1 VIAKWTP
8 VVEIIGSD
16 AYDLT
21 GRLTAAAG

>member
-8 VVEIIGSD
+8 DVEIIGSD